1 MQYAGT
7 TVPTGWLLCDG
18 SVISRTTYAFLYNA
32 IGTTYGQGDG
42 STTFALPNLAD
53 KFVLGKGT
61 THTTLAATGGEATH
75 ILTTTEMPRHN
86 HNASS
91 DTQGAHSHTLT
102 WQGTTDR
109 DPNYDTFVAGT
120 AAGESAH
127 TTAASISTEGAHS
140 HNITVNNAGGNAAHN
155 NMPPYIV
162 MNYIIKY

>member
-42 STTFALPNLAD
+42 STTFSLPNLAD

-61 THTTLAATGGEATH
+61 TYSTLGATGGEKTHTLSIGELPSHGHSGSTSTDGNHAHSVSTLVSGSQFVGSHNNNNCTWGTAT
-75 ILTTTEMPRHN
+75 T
-86 HNASS
+86 SYS
-91 DTQGAHSHTLT
+91 GSHSHT
-102 WQGTTDR
+102 
-109 DPNYDTFVAGT
+109 V
-120 AAGESAH
+120 
-127 TTAASISTEGAHS
+127 SISNT
-140 HNITVNNAGGNAAHN
+140 GNGQAHN